1 MHAYTSAS
9 RVGRVLLAVALL
21 TAPAV
26 AGAQATAPGAK
37 IELQDAIAIA
47 LRQSVLVKQSE
58 NALASSTNGVSQARN
73 AFLPS
78 LALSTSSA
86 WSVGRAGTS
95 TIGSSTSQSL
105 NTGLSSSLTVFD
117 GLRNVNELR
126 QAKLDVT
133 ANSGDLTRA
142 RQTAVYT
149 VASNY
154 LTLATAEGQL
164 AVQKQNLAAQEAQE
178 AQLQTLVKAGA
189 RSISDLYQQQATTA
203 ASRASVVSADRDV
216 ELARIA
222 LIQTLQLDP
231 RGSYDFVAPTVGDVS
246 GRVPK
251 YDLDSLLSRAFA
263 SRTDLAAEQTRV
275 EAAAVGTKAAA
286 ATRLPTVSLNT
297 SYNASYNSAAA
308 SALGAQLDQNRGGSL
323 SLAVSF
329 PIFDRGATS
338 TAVQQARIQEDNA
351 RLALADQRQAVALDV
366 RRAWLTL
373 ESTRQQ
379 LTVAL
384 AQQKAADL
392 AVSTTQA
399 RYQVGTSTLLEL
411 TQARASQL
419 QANVAVVN
427 ARNALAFQDALLP
440 YYTGELDPA
449 KALLAS

>member
-1 MHAYTSAS
+1 MNAYTSAS
-9 RVGRVLLAVALL
+9 RWSRVLLAAAMVAAPTVGAAQS
-21 TAPAV
+21 TAA
-26 AGAQATAPGAK
+26 GAK
-37 IELQDAIAIA
+37 IGLQDAIGIA

-58 NALASSTNGVSQARN
+58 NAVASSATGVSEAKN
-73 AFLPS
+73 AFLPT
-78 LALSTSSA
+78 LALNTSSA
-86 WSVGRAGTS
+86 RSVGRAGTS
-95 TIGSSTSQSL
+95 SIASSSSQSL
-105 NTGLSSSLTVFD
+105 NTGLSSSLTVFN
-117 GLRNVNELR
+117 GLRNVNDLK

-133 ANSGDLTRA
+133 ASTSELTRA

-164 AVQKQNLAAQEAQE
+164 SVQKENLSAQEAQE
-178 AQLQTLVKAGA
+178 KQIETQVKAGA

-203 ASRASVVSADRDV
+203 SARASVVSAERDV

-231 RGSYDFVAPTVGDVS
+231 RVSYDFVAPTVGDVS
-246 GRVPK
+246 GTVPK
-251 YDLDSLLSRAFA
+251 YDLDSLLARAFA

-275 EAAAVGTKAAA
+275 EAALVGTKAAA
-286 ATRLPTVSLNT
+286 ATRLPTVSINT

-308 SALGAQLDQNRGGSL
+308 AALGSQLDQNRGGSV
-323 SLAVSF
+323 SLAVSL

-338 TAVQQARIQEDNA
+338 AAVQQARIQEDNA
-351 RLALADQRQAVALDV
+351 RLALADQRQTVALDV

-384 AQQKAADL
+384 AQKKAADL

-411 TQARASQL
+411 TQARSSQL

-440 YYTGELDPA
+440 FYTGELDPS

>member
-1 MHAYTSAS
+1 MNAYTSAS
-9 RVGRVLLAVALL
+9 RWSRVLLVAAMVA
-21 TAPAV
+21 APAI
-26 AGAQATAPGAK
+26 AGAQSPAPGAK
-37 IELQDAIAIA
+37 IGLQDAIGIA

-58 NALASSTNGVSQARN
+58 NAVASSENGVSQAKN

-86 WSVGRAGTS
+86 RSVGRAGTS
-95 TIGSSTSQSL
+95 SLGSSSSQSL
-105 NTGLSSSLTVFD
+105 NTGISSSFTVFD

-126 QAKLDVT
+126 QAKLDVA
-133 ANSGDLTRA
+133 ANTNELTRA
-142 RQTAVYT
+142 RQTAVFT

-164 AVQKQNLAAQEAQE
+164 AVQKENLAALEAQE
-178 AQLQTLVKAGA
+178 NQLQTLVKAGA

-203 ASRASVVSADRDV
+203 AARASIVSAERDV

-231 RGSYDFVAPTVGDVS
+231 RGSYDFVAPKVGDVS
-246 GRVPK
+246 GTVPK

-263 SRTDLAAEQTRV
+263 SRSDLAAEQTRV
-275 EAAAVGTKAAA
+275 QVASVGTKAAA
-286 ATRLPTVSLNT
+286 ASRLPTVSLST
-297 SYNASYNSAAA
+297 SYSASYNSAAA
-308 SALGAQLDQNRGGSL
+308 SALGAQLDQNRGGSV
-323 SLAVSF
+323 SLGVSF
-329 PIFDRGATS
+329 PIFDKGATS
-338 TAVQQARIQEDNA
+338 AAVQQARIQEDNA
-351 RLALADQRQAVALDV
+351 RLALADQRQSVALDV

-440 YYTGELDPA
+440 YYTGELDPS

>member
-1 MHAYTSAS
+1 MNAYTSAS
-9 RVGRVLLAVALL
+9 RLSRVLLVAAMVA
-21 TAPAV
+21 APAMV
-26 AGAQATAPGAK
+26 GAQSPAPGAK
-37 IELQDAIAIA
+37 IGLQDAIGIA

-58 NALASSTNGVSQARN
+58 NAVASSENGVSQAKN

-86 WSVGRAGTS
+86 RSVGRAGTS
-95 TIGSSTSQSL
+95 SIGSSSSQSL
-105 NTGLSSSLTVFD
+105 NTGISSSFTVFD

-126 QAKLDVT
+126 QAKLDVA
-133 ANSGDLTRA
+133 ANTNELTRA
-142 RQTAVYT
+142 RQTAVFT

-164 AVQKQNLAAQEAQE
+164 SVQKENLAQQEAQE
-178 AQLQTLVKAGA
+178 KQLQTLVKAGA

-203 ASRASVVSADRDV
+203 AARASIVSGERDV

-231 RGSYDFVAPTVGDVS
+231 RGTYDFVAPKVGDVS
-246 GRVPK
+246 GTVPK

-263 SRTDLAAEQTRV
+263 SRSDLAAEQTRV
-275 EAAAVGTKAAA
+275 QVAAVGTKAAA

-297 SYNASYNSAAA
+297 NYSASYNSAAA
-308 SALGAQLDQNRGGSL
+308 SALGAQLDQNRGGSV
-323 SLAVSF
+323 SLGVSF
-329 PIFDRGATS
+329 PIFDKGATS
-338 TAVQQARIQEDNA
+338 AAVQQARIQEDNA
-351 RLALADQRQAVALDV
+351 RLALADQRQSVALDV

-419 QANVAVVN
+419 QANVAVVS

-449 KALLAS
+449 KALLQS